1 LDRALNVSFLV
12 LFDILFRALVVVL
25 IAFDVEGLFGGGVSD
40 FLRRLS
46 FGHVIGPT
54 QQNQLDRSMQ

>member
-1 LDRALNVSFLV
+1 LDRALNVGLLV
-12 LFDILFRALVVVL
+12 LFDTLFRALVVVL
-25 IAFDVEGLFGGGVSD
+25 MAFDVEGLFGGVGD

-54 QQNQLDRSMQ
+54 QQNQLDRSM